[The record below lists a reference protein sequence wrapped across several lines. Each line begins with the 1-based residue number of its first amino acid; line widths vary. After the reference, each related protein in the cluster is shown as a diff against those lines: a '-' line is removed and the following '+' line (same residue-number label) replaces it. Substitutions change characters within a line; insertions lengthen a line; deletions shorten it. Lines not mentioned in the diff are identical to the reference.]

1 MIESE
6 KLIVMENVSRKA
18 YVCEVYPGRSCY
30 ISALREAARASGVN
44 PNVVDIVELE
54 KKFSVLPYNRAILAP
69 DPANEDSF
77 VVRTFNG
84 R

>member
-1 MIESE
+1 MIESK

-18 YVCEVYPGRSCY
+18 YVCDVYPSRDCY
-30 ISALREAARASGVN
+30 ISALREAAKASGVN
-44 PNVVDIVELE
+44 PSVVGIVDLE